1 MSEPKKT
8 SSVEFVK
15 LEESTP
21 TKSRASLLI
30 AFILVLSFM
39 ANVYFVMLPDIGC
52 PNTSEPVL
60 NQLDECSVNLEHTQ
74 ERVIQCLYQRSLE
87 MTSREDAFNECV
99 AELKTIEEELDLYK
113 KDGTDEEEEHL
124 E

>member
-21 TKSRASLLI
+21 KKSRASLLI

-39 ANVYFVMLPDIGC
+39 ANVYFVMLPDINC
-52 PNTSEPVL
+52 PDNSEAAMQ
-60 NQLDECSVNLEHTQ
+60 QLDECSVTLEAAQ
-74 ERVIQCLYQRSLE
+74 DRVIQCLYQRSLE
-87 MTSREDAFNECV
+87 ITTREDAFNECV
-99 AELKTIEEELDLYK
+99 AELKTTEQELELYK
-113 KDGTDEEEEHL
+113 KDGTDEEEPL